1 MIFGTLAAMITGC
14 AFPVN
19 LLFYGQVVNEFIE
32 NEMTIAL

>member
-32 NEMTIAL
+32 NEMNMEL